1 MIHPGKIYFPLIQ
14 VDAYRP
20 RNRNWGLR
28 MQTPP
33 SPKMQTTREK

>member
-28 MQTPP
+28 TRTAPP
-33 SPKMQTTREK
+33 YKMKTG